1 MTRAKKR
8 TRARP
13 ISTDPAGKHGADP
26 ATVYAEAVVAGDIIA
41 GPWVRKACER
51 HVADLTSGPKRGLKW
66 SLERADHIYGYFRNV
81 LRLNGG
87 QFEGKPFELLLWQAF
102 LVGSLFGWRG
112 ADGFRRFRTGY
123 VEIGKGNGKSPLA
136 GGIGLYCLT
145 ADQEAR
151 AEVYAAAS
159 TKDQAMILFR
169 DAVAMRDQSPTLT
182 RALIKY
188 GGLNPW
194 NMFFPK
200 SDSFFRTIS
209 SDDKQSGPR
218 PHCALCDELHEHP
231 DGTVVDMLEAGFKFR
246 RQPLKLEITNS
257 GYDRTSICYQHHEYS
272 QRVLDGR
279 VDDDAWFAYVCGLD
293 RGDDWRDELVWEKAN
308 PNYGV
313 SVTAKYLSEQVKKAE
328 GMPAYASKVR
338 RLNFCEW
345 VDAATPWI
353 DGDAWRACEGEPD
366 LAQYRGSRCWA
377 GLDLS
382 ARNDLTSLAL
392 VFARPDG
399 TGFDAFVWFWAP
411 EEGLRQREERDRVPY
426 TVWRDQGHLEA
437 TPGATVEY
445 EYVARR
451 LIDFREHYG
460 LEAVAFDRYRI
471 SDLQRDLD
479 DAGFDYTVVS
489 LDTQEE
495 ELRKA
500 TGLLLVN
507 HGQGFRDMTPTVEAL
522 STVVTNKT
530 LQVHRNPVL
539 TMCSANAVITS
550 GPAEE
555 KKFDKR
561 KSRGRIDGIVAL
573 AMAIR
578 CAEKFKSP
586 HGAKYEMLFL

>member
-1 MTRAKKR
+1 MYAK
-8 TRARP
+8 
-13 ISTDPAGKHGADP
+13 
-26 ATVYAEAVVAGDIIA
+26 AVVAGDIVA
-41 GPWVRKACER
+41 GPWVRKACAR
-51 HVADLTSGPKRGLKW
+51 HVRDLKDGPSRGLRW
-66 SLERADHIYGYFRNV
+66 SLEKADHIYGYFRNV

-87 QFEGKPFELLLWQAF
+87 QFEGKPFELLLWQSF
-102 LVGSLFGWRG
+102 LVGSLFGWLG
-112 ADGFRRFRTGY
+112 ADGHRRFRTGY
-123 VEIGKGNGKSPLA
+123 VEIGKGNGKSPVA

-145 ADQEAR
+145 ADREAR

-194 NMFFPK
+194 NMFYPK

-279 VDDDAWFAYVCGLD
+279 VEDDAWFAYVCGLD
-293 RGDDWRDELVWEKAN
+293 RGDDWRDEKVWLKAN
-308 PNYGV
+308 PNFGV
-313 SVTAKYLSEQVKKAE
+313 SVTEKYLREQVKKAD

-353 DGDAWRACEGEPD
+353 DGDKWRACEGEPD
-366 LAQYRGSRCWA
+366 LSQYRGTRCWA

-392 VFARPDG
+392 VFLRPDG
-399 TGFDAFVWFWAP
+399 SGLDAFVWFWSP
-411 EEGLRQREERDRVPY
+411 EEGLRQREDRDKVPY
-426 TVWRDQGHLEA
+426 TVWRDQGHLEV

-451 LIDFREHYG
+451 IIALREHYG
-460 LEAVAFDRYRI
+460 LDAVAFDRYRI

-479 DAGFDYTVVS
+479 DAGFDYSVVS
-489 LDTQEE
+489 LDASDDD
-495 ELRKA
+495 LRKKH
-500 TGLLLVN
+500 GMLLVN
-507 HGQGFRDMTPTVEAL
+507 HGQGFKDMTPTVEAL
-522 STVVTNKT
+522 STAVTNRT
-530 LQVHRNPVL
+530 LRVKRNPVL
-539 TMCSANAVITS
+539 TMCSANAVIVS

-561 KSRGRIDGIVAL
+561 KSKGRIDGIVSL

-578 CAEKFKSP
+578 CAEAFKADRAPSP
-586 HGAKYEMLFL
+586 GFVEL